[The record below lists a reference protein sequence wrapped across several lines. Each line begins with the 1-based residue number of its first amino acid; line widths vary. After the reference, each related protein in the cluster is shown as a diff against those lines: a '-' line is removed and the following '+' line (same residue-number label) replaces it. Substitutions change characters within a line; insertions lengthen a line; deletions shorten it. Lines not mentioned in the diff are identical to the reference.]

1 MKFTI
6 RKTDLVN
13 IMDKIVGVVPKKN
26 IKPILSGV
34 RVFEQ
39 EGSVYFEATDMET
52 SIRIKSP
59 AFDLEESGEYVIEA
73 ETLRDIAKNSISD
86 EIIVE
91 LGDNKAVAKVGKGK
105 IKLPIMMAS
114 DFPDLD
120 FIAETNSVKFKRE
133 ELKQAIDHTL
143 FSASKDEMVRNLN
156 GALIELSDNNFRMVT
171 ADSYRLALLDQTIEQ
186 KIGEETQLFL
196 SYKTI
201 KTLEKLLLEEELMF
215 HYNDKRIVFQSGDIE
230 FAGLLLNVSFPNYKA
245 VLPETFETQ
254 ITINK
259 KDLVDSL
266 KLINIIAKGKG
277 DIVKLNITENTV
289 TVEAKSADRGDGN
302 VPIPAEKQGKDM
314 VVGFDPTFL
323 IEGLSH
329 IDEET
334 VTMNF
339 VDSAN
344 ALQMETNGF
353 THIVM
358 PVKLRD

>member
-1 MKFTI
+1 MKFKI
-6 RKTDLVN
+6 LKTDLVN

-39 EGSVYFEATDMET
+39 EGNVYFEATDMET

-59 AFDLEESGEYVIEA
+59 AFDIEESGEYVVEA
-73 ETLRDIAKNSISD
+73 ETFRDIAKNSISD
-86 EIIVE
+86 EMAIDLSE
-91 LGDNKAVAKVGKGK
+91 NKAIAKVGKGR
-105 IKLPIMMAS
+105 IKLPIMSAS
-114 DFPDLD
+114 DFPSLD
-120 FIAETNSVKFKRE
+120 FTAETNSIQLTRK
-133 ELKQAIDHTL
+133 ELKHAIDHTL
-143 FSASKDEMVRNLN
+143 FSASKDEMIRNLN
-156 GALIELSDNNFRMVT
+156 GALIELSSNNFRMVT
-171 ADSYRLALLDQTIEQ
+171 ADSYRLAILDQPIEQ
-186 KIGEETQLFL
+186 KIGEEAQLFL

-201 KTLEKLLLEEELMF
+201 KTLEKLLLEEEITL
-215 HYNDKRIVFQSGDIE
+215 HYNDKRIVFHVGDIE

-254 ITINK
+254 ITVNK

-277 DIVKLNITENTV
+277 DIIKLNIAENTV

-302 VPIPAEKQGKDM
+302 VPIPIEKQGKDM

-329 IDEET
+329 IDDET
-334 VTMNF
+334 VAMNF
-339 VDSAN
+339 VSNAN
-344 ALQMETNGF
+344 ALQMQTNGF
-353 THIVM
+353 IHIIM
-358 PVKLRD
+358 PIKLRD